1 MLRKSLLFLVF
12 LCVSFILTSG
22 EGGSAPQEKVANDDK
37 ICVDNESNNGECDAS
52 ATLAVDEEDYEYY
65 EDDDE
70 EEFYDENEEDEE
82 DEDYDEEDIYSYE
95 EDYEEDDDEYEIEE
109 EEDSDGSINY
119 WSREYWTTEHKN
131 QNRTIFDLW
140 FNLKCDVLFE
150 KERPIPTTQQFED
163 AIELYNDIFED
174 EEELQIDLNEKGFYV
189 PVEVKHVPMK
199 GRGLFAT
206 KDIKKGEVVRKEV
219 RVGRFYDARDY
230 REFVLNLEVDFACD
244 VLQWAYTIL
253 DADEYYVGVDLDEAS
268 ICNDGGENDANVV
281 LVTDEEFKKAH
292 MEEGDKWYL
301 YEVAARDIKAGEEL
315 LCLYKEFDRLN
326 GWEQLGL
333 E

>member
-1 MLRKSLLFLVF
+1 MFRKSLFFLIF
-12 LCVSFILTSG
+12 ICVSFTLVLGNDSLATA
-22 EGGSAPQEKVANDDK
+22 EETTNDDQT
-37 ICVDNESNNGECDAS
+37 CVTENTKNNEECAAS
-52 ATLAVDEEDYEYY
+52 ATPAVDDDEDYYY
-65 EDDDE
+65 KDDDE
-70 EEFYDENEEDEE
+70 EEFVKEEEDKE
-82 DEDYDEEDIYSYE
+82 DEDEYNEEDIYSYE
-95 EDYEEDDDEYEIEE
+95 EDFEEDDDEYEIEE
-109 EEDSDGSINY
+109 DSDGSINY
-119 WSREYWTTEHKN
+119 WTRDYWSTEHKN

-150 KERPIPTTQQFED
+150 SERPIPTTEQFEN
-163 AIELYNDIFED
+163 AVVLYNEIVQD
-174 EEELQIDLNEKGFYV
+174 EEELLIDLNEKGFYV

-199 GRGLFAT
+199 GRGLFASR
-206 KDIKKGEVVRKEV
+206 DIKKGEVVRKEV

-253 DADEYYVGVDLDEAS
+253 DDDEYYVGVDLDEAS

-281 LVTDEEFKKAH
+281 LATDEEFKKAH
-292 MEEGDKWYL
+292 IQEGDEWFL